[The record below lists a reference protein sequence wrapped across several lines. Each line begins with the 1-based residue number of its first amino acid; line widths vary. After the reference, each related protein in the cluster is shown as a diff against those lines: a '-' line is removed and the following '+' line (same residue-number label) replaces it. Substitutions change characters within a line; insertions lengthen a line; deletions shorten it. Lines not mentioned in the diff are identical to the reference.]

1 MCLSKR
7 ARACTFLIKN
17 DASIARSSK
26 RSELVTDH
34 IKGRNRSKRY
44 PRGFNSRAPIPRVGL
59 LNQLKSV
66 ARARRMTRPCF
77 YVSVSVPSFIMLVCK
92 FLAPKQYKYARKSC
106 SSVVNCPAATARSV
120 NKTLAVEV
128 KVLML

>member
-1 MCLSKR
+1 MIRVEGGSHQ
-7 ARACTFLIKN
+7 
-17 DASIARSSK
+17 RSQP
-26 RSELVTDH
+26 
-34 IKGRNRSKRY
+34 IKRY

-66 ARARRMTRPCF
+66 ARARRMTRPGS
-77 YVSVSVPSFIMLVCK
+77 YRVSIFPSPFRFLIMLVCK
-92 FLAPKQYKYARKSC
+92 FLALKQYKYARKSC
-106 SSVVNCPAATARSV
+106 SSVVNCPAAPERSV